1 MTLIPLHEKGATPFQ
16 QLLAYN
22 EHILSSWTELG
33 DVLEKDGALP
43 ASLKEEVRRTLAAQ
57 NGCEYCKAKGQPN
70 PENYDEK
77 TAVCTGFAEA
87 FLASKGKTSPRVT
100 AVLKDY
106 LSDTEISELL
116 AFICFTTA
124 SQYFGALMQLPAA
137 GEHE

>member
-16 QLLAYN
+16 QLLAFN
-22 EHILSSWTELG
+22 EHILSSWNRLG
-33 DVLEKDGALP
+33 EVLEKDGALS
-43 ASLKEEVRRTLAAQ
+43 AGLKEEIRRTLAAQ
-57 NGCEYCKAKGQPN
+57 NGCDYCRAKGQPN
-70 PENYDEK
+70 PKQDEK

-87 FLASKGKTSPRVT
+87 FLSTKGRTSPRVT

-124 SQYFGALMQLPAA
+124 SQYFGALMQLPAP
-137 GEHE
+137 EQQP

>member
-16 QLLAYN
+16 QLLAFN
-22 EHILSSWTELG
+22 EHILSSWNQLG
-33 DVLEKDGALP
+33 EVLEKDGALS
-43 ASLKEEVRRTLAAQ
+43 AGLKEEIRRKLAAQ
-57 NGCEYCKAKGQPN
+57 NGCEYCRAKGQPN
-70 PENYDEK
+70 PEQDEK
-77 TAVCTGFAEA
+77 TAVCTCFAEA
-87 FLASKGKTSPRVT
+87 FLATKGRTSPRVT

-137 GEHE
+137 ERQE